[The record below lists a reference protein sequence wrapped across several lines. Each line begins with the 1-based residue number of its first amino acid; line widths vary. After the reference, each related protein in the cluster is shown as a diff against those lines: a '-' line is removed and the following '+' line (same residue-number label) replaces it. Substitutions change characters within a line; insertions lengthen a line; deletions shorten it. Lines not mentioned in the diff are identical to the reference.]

1 MADKPDYENI
11 NQGGGN
17 SEPSDTDLYNRIK
30 REAKE
35 KFDVYPSAVANAW
48 VVREYKKRGGGY
60 RKETSKMILKE
71 DGFVPPKGAQEN
83 ARRGLELREEFKRGG
98 TMVGVAR
105 ARDLSNGKSLPLKTI
120 NRMVSYFARHEVD
133 KKGKDWG
140 NASNPSRG
148 YIAWLLW
155 GGDAGKTW
163 ADSIAEREK
172 KKDKSMTTDLAHSYA
187 QIIKQEKQE
196 DGTLLVYGKATDDA
210 LDIDQQICDAG
221 WLEKAMPEWFK
232 TGGNIREQHS
242 NIAAGVAKE
251 LDSKEDGH
259 YISALVV
266 DPVSVKKVETGVLK
280 GFSIGIRAP
289 RIIRDTKAANGRI
302 IEGQIVEISL
312 VDRPANPNAKLML
325 AKSDNAG
332 DLQQVEE
339 FIEKEQ
345 ERDERGR
352 FGSGGGDSS
361 SSERDSSEREEDYR
375 INSDARNDSLVSE
388 EFDNL
393 GDAADRC
400 EDLRDEIINAEGKE
414 TKESRAADSAVQHI
428 NDAGAKLNDA
438 AETKDDAEHERL
450 VNEAREHLQEAAN
463 QLSRIDRNDAD
474 DIMDRLGD
482 TDMALEEYS
491 DELLDKSATK
501 TTTLKERAMARTK
514 RITKSMHEEEEKA
527 VAEKPSKEEMLKRYE
542 EAKSAYMAAQKAL
555 DECKSMCKEAGVEL
569 DEDEEKEYGETAE
582 EETEE
587 GSKPEAAQ
595 EEVEEA
601 EGKKPL
607 DKSDTAKCLECG
619 CDKPA
624 DAHGRDDVS
633 TATMV
638 SPTET
643 PKSLDTIIPRIDVD
657 GNDVADD
664 GTDENSSD
672 DEDLSNKTITA
683 IIEKAVKSAKD
694 AITTE
699 VISYQEEINKLN
711 AELATAKTKAVA
723 GGPKRSVIKPA
734 VIAELGDLLQKAA
747 EYRAKSAVTDDKDL
761 ARGYKELAS
770 DFEAKALAIQAN
782 K

>member
-1 MADKPDYENI
+1 MPYHIGEKGSHDCAGYPVVKDSD
-11 NQGGGN
+11 N
-17 SEPSDTDLYNRIK
+17 SVVTCHKTLQDAKDHLAALYIHVEDANK
-30 REAKE
+30 
-35 KFDVYPSAVANAW
+35 SA
-48 VVREYKKRGGGY
+48 
-60 RKETSKMILKE
+60 
-71 DGFVPPKGAQEN
+71 DGFVPPKGVQEN
-83 ARRGLELREEFKRGG
+83 AKRGLELREEFKRGG

-105 ARDLSNGKSLPLKTI
+105 ARDLSNGKSLPLETI

-163 ADSIAEREK
+163 ADSISQRAK

-187 QIIKQEKQE
+187 AIIKQEKQD

-221 WLEKAMPEWFK
+221 WLDRAMPEWFK

-251 LDSKEDGH
+251 LDSKADGH

-266 DPVSVKKVETGVLK
+266 DPVSIKKVEAGVLK

-289 RIIRDTKAANGRI
+289 RIVRDTKAANGRI
-302 IEGQIVEISL
+302 IDGQIVEISL

-325 AKSDNAG
+325 AKSVDG
-332 DLQQVEE
+332 ETELVQVE
-339 FIEKEQ
+339 I
-345 ERDERGR
+345 
-352 FGSGGGDSS
+352 
-361 SSERDSSEREEDYR
+361 
-375 INSDARNDSLVSE
+375 L
-388 EFDNL
+388 
-393 GDAADRC
+393 
-400 EDLRDEIINAEGKE
+400 
-414 TKESRAADSAVQHI
+414 T
-428 NDAGAKLNDA
+428 
-438 AETKDDAEHERL
+438 
-450 VNEAREHLQEAAN
+450 
-463 QLSRIDRNDAD
+463 
-474 DIMDRLGD
+474 
-482 TDMALEEYS
+482 
-491 DELLDKSATK
+491 ELLDEPQTVKGETM
-501 TTTLKERAMARTK
+501 E
-514 RITKSMHEEEEKA
+514 HEEDKA
-527 VAEKPSKEEMLKRYE
+527 VSEKPSKEDMLKMYE
-542 EAKSAYMAAQKAL
+542 EAKSAYEDAKMAL
-555 DECKSMCKEAGVEL
+555 DECKSMCKEAGLEL
-569 DEDEEKEYGETAE
+569 EEDEEEIKEEKQYGETAE

-587 GSKPEAAQ
+587 GSKPEAAE

-607 DKSDTAKCLECG
+607 DKTSTHKCLECG
-619 CDKPA
+619 CDKPS
-624 DAHGRDDVS
+624 DAHGRTDVT

-657 GNDVADD
+657 GNDVADN
-664 GTDENSSD
+664 GTDEDSSD
-672 DEDLSNKTITA
+672 DEDLSKKTITA

-699 VISYQEEINKLN
+699 VTSYQEEINKLN

-770 DFEAKALAIQAN
+770 DFEAKALVIQAN

>member
-1 MADKPDYENI
+1 MA
-11 NQGGGN
+11 
-17 SEPSDTDLYNRIK
+17 
-30 REAKE
+30 
-35 KFDVYPSAVANAW
+35 
-48 VVREYKKRGGGY
+48 
-60 RKETSKMILKE
+60 

-83 ARRGLELREEFKRGG
+83 AKRGLELRREFKRGG

-105 ARDLSNGKSLPLKTI
+105 ARDISNGASLPLETV

-133 KKGKDWG
+133 KKGKDFG

-187 QIIKQEKQE
+187 KIIKQEKQD

-210 LDIDQQICDAG
+210 LDIDEQICDAA
-221 WLEKAMPEWFK
+221 WLDKAMPDWFK

-251 LDSKEDGH
+251 LDSKKDGH
-259 YISALVV
+259 YISALIV
-266 DPVSVKKVETGVLK
+266 DPVSVKKVEAGVLK

-289 RIIRDTKAANGRI
+289 RIVRDTKAANGRI
-302 IEGQIVEISL
+302 IDGQIVEISL

-325 AKSDNAG
+325 AKSDTAG
-332 DLQQVEE
+332 TLEQVEE

-345 ERDERGR
+345 DRDDAGR
-352 FGSGGGDSS
+352 FGSGDGGSDKPESDNSS
-361 SSERDSSEREEDYR
+361 SGRSSENPDSALVQEAQSMRDSVSDIED
-375 INSDARNDSLVSE
+375 IQS
-388 EFDNL
+388 
-393 GDAADRC
+393 
-400 EDLRDEIINAEGKE
+400 EIINAEGGKE
-414 TKESRAADSAVQHI
+414 TNDSQACDRAISHVEDAIESTERAS
-428 NDAGAKLNDA
+428 
-438 AETKDDAEHERL
+438 ETEDEVERSNYL
-450 VNEAREHLQEAAN
+450 EEARESLNAAYGE
-463 QLSRIDRNDAD
+463 LESVDYDTEDVTDALAD
-474 DIMDRLGD
+474 VEEG
-482 TDMALEEYS
+482 LEVAIYGES
-491 DELLDKSATK
+491 DKSARK
-501 TTTLKERAMARTK
+501 TTKLKERAMARTK
-514 RITKSMHEEEEKA
+514 KVTKSMHEDEDKV
-527 VAEKPSKEEMLKRYE
+527 VAEKPSKEDLMKQYE
-542 EAKSAYMAAQKAL
+542 ECKMNYMAAEKAL
-555 DECKSMCKEAGVEL
+555 DECKSMCKEAGMEL
-569 DEDEEKEYGETAE
+569 DEDEEKELKPVGESAE
-582 EETEE
+582 EETAE
-587 GSKPEAAQ
+587 GSKPEAAE

-619 CDKPA
+619 CDKPS

-638 SPTET
+638 SPTDT
-643 PKSLDTIIPRIDVD
+643 PKSLETIVPLTDVD
-657 GNDVADD
+657 TKEGADT
-664 GTDENSSD
+664 GTDEDSSD
-672 DEDLSNKTITA
+672 DEDLSKKTITA

-694 AITTE
+694 AITIE
-699 VISYQEEINKLN
+699 VNSYQEEINKLN
-711 AELATAKTKAVA
+711 AELATAKNKAVQ

-747 EYRAKSAVTDDKDL
+747 EYRAKSAVTEDKDL

-770 DFEAKALAIQAN
+770 DFEAKALAVQAS

>member
-1 MADKPDYENI
+1 MA
-11 NQGGGN
+11 
-17 SEPSDTDLYNRIK
+17 
-30 REAKE
+30 
-35 KFDVYPSAVANAW
+35 
-48 VVREYKKRGGGY
+48 
-60 RKETSKMILKE
+60 

-83 ARRGLELREEFKRGG
+83 AKRGLELRAEFKRGG

-105 ARDLSNGKSLPLKTI
+105 ARDLSNGRSLPLETI

-163 ADSIAEREK
+163 ADSISQREK

-187 QIIKQEKQE
+187 QIIKQEKQD

-210 LDIDQQICDAG
+210 LDIDQQICDAA

-251 LDSKEDGH
+251 LDSKADGH

-289 RIIRDTKAANGRI
+289 RIVRDTKAANGRI
-302 IEGQIVEISL
+302 IDGQIVEISL

-332 DLQQVEE
+332 TLEQVEE
-339 FIEKEQ
+339 FIEKKEPDY
-345 ERDERGR
+345 EGINRGGK
-352 FGSGGGDSS
+352 GSEPSDTELYNRVKREAKEKFDVYPSAVANAWVTNEYKKRGGGYKKT
-361 SSERDSSEREEDYR
+361 EKNIATQTVKGEKMEHEED
-375 INSDARNDSLVSE
+375 
-388 EFDNL
+388 
-393 GDAADRC
+393 
-400 EDLRDEIINAEGKE
+400 
-414 TKESRAADSAVQHI
+414 
-428 NDAGAKLNDA
+428 
-438 AETKDDAEHERL
+438 
-450 VNEAREHLQEAAN
+450 
-463 QLSRIDRNDAD
+463 
-474 DIMDRLGD
+474 
-482 TDMALEEYS
+482 
-491 DELLDKSATK
+491 
-501 TTTLKERAMARTK
+501 
-514 RITKSMHEEEEKA
+514 KA
-527 VAEKPSKEEMLKRYE
+527 VSEKPSKEDMLKMYE
-542 EAKSAYMAAQKAL
+542 EAKSAYEDAKMAL
-555 DECKSMCKEAGVEL
+555 DECKSMCKEAGMEL
-569 DEDEEKEYGETAE
+569 DEDEDEEKELKPVGESAE
-582 EETEE
+582 EETAE
-587 GSKPEAAQ
+587 GSKPEAAE

-607 DKSDTAKCLECG
+607 DKVETADCDCAGCASCAEKGGCDKAICESHEETKSAKKCLECG
-619 CDKPA
+619 CDQPA
-624 DAHGRDDVS
+624 DAHGRKDVS

-638 SPTET
+638 APTET
-643 PKSLDTIIPRIDVD
+643 PKSSTTILPRIDVD
-657 GNDVADD
+657 GNDVADN
-664 GTDENSSD
+664 GTDEDSSD
-672 DEDLSNKTITA
+672 DEDLSKKTITA

-699 VISYQEEINKLN
+699 VTSYQEEINKLN
-711 AELATAKTKAVA
+711 AELATARTKAVQ

-770 DFEAKALAIQAN
+770 DFEAKALAVQAT